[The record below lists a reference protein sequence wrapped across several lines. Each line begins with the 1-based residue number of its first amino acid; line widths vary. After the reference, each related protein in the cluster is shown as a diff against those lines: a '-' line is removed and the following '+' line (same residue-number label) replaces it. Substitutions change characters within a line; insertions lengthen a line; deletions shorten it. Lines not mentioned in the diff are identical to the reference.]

1 MINPPIIITNYPWI
15 FRIFLYIKSSI
26 FPIMSTLYTGYESLV
41 LGALDSGVSFA
52 TGVPGY
58 PINEIMGLLMDSSV
72 EARWSINEKVALEA
86 ALGASAVGKRSIV
99 IVKHV
104 GMNIL
109 ADPLITSATHT
120 IGAGVVIISGDDP
133 GAEKSQN
140 EQDSRYYGLL
150 AEVPV
155 FDPANPKFAYT
166 SISYAFQLSEEVS
179 TPVII
184 RVTERLNNIR
194 DKLQREINEFKD
206 FPKFDRKIWSYTHK
220 GRHQLFH
227 KHSYPK
233 MLKASTKTEINIYH
247 NRGKEMGVISS
258 GYVSTLVEEV
268 VSEKYKDVSHLALT
282 LINPLPRPVIDEF
295 IKKHSRVLVIEE
307 TEPVIEQQISNEWVV
322 GKLSGHIGHEKIETN
337 DIILAL
343 EHIHH
348 NSVIRPCKPQ
358 TIKSRGFSRS
368 ICEDCPYNVLYKV
381 LGTLEVPVAGDLGCS
396 IRTASPPMEVVDMAY
411 SLGSSIATA
420 TGFDKKGIAL
430 IGDYGLVHTGLQGL
444 IEAVFHKKDV
454 LVVVLQNNIAAL
466 TGGQIVP
473 DMTEV
478 IKCIVPESCI
488 SINVET
494 VNEKKLLNVLQ
505 SELKKKG
512 ISVILARGKC
522 RLH

>member
-1 MINPPIIITNYPWI
+1 MP
-15 FRIFLYIKSSI
+15 
-26 FPIMSTLYTGYESLV
+26 TLYTGYESLV
-41 LGALDSGVSFA
+41 QGALDSEVSLA

-58 PINEIMGLLMDSSV
+58 PINEIMGLLMDSSI

-86 ALGASAVGKRSIV
+86 ALGASAVGRRSVV

-120 IGAGVVIISGDDP
+120 IGAGIVIISGDDP

-150 AEVPV
+150 AEVLV
-155 FDPANPKFAYT
+155 FDPANPIFAYS
-166 SISYAFQLSEEVS
+166 SISNAFQLSEEVS
-179 TPVII
+179 APVII

-194 DKLQREINEFKD
+194 NKLQRKISEFND

-220 GRHQLFH
+220 GRHQRFH
-227 KHSYPK
+227 KQSYPK
-233 MLKASTKTEINIYH
+233 MLKASTKSGMNIYH
-247 NRGKEMGVISS
+247 NRGKEMGIISS
-258 GYVSTLVEEV
+258 GYVSSLVEEV
-268 VSEKYKDVSHLALT
+268 ISEKYKNVSHLALT
-282 LINPLPRPVIDEF
+282 LINPLPRPMIDEF

-307 TEPVIEQQISNEWVV
+307 TEPVIEQQISQEGVV
-322 GKLSGHIGHEKIETN
+322 GKLTGHVGYKKIETN
-337 DIILAL
+337 NIILAL
-343 EHIHH
+343 KHIHH
-348 NSVIRPCKPQ
+348 NSVIQPLKPQ
-358 TIKSRGFSRS
+358 TIKSRGFSKT

-381 LGTLEVPVAGDLGCS
+381 IGTLDVPVAGDVGCS
-396 IRTASPPMEVVDMAY
+396 IKTAPPPMEVVDMAY

-444 IEAVFHKKDV
+444 IEAAFHKKDV

-466 TGGQIVP
+466 TGGQNVP
-473 DMTEV
+473 DMTDV

-488 SINVET
+488 SINVENL
-494 VNEKKLLNVLQ
+494 NEKKLLAVLQ

-512 ISVILARGKC
+512 VSVVLARGKC
-522 RLH
+522 TLY

>member
-1 MINPPIIITNYPWI
+1 
-15 FRIFLYIKSSI
+15 
-26 FPIMSTLYTGYESLV
+26 MSTLYTGYESLV
-41 LGALDSGVSFA
+41 EGALDSGVSLA

-58 PINEIMGLLMDSSV
+58 PINEIMGLLMESSI

-86 ALGASAVGKRSIV
+86 ALGASAMGKRSIV

-120 IGAGVVIISGDDP
+120 IGAGIVIISGDDP

-140 EQDSRYYGLL
+140 EQDSRYYGLI

-155 FDPANPKFAYT
+155 FDPGNPKFAYT

-184 RVTERLNNIR
+184 RITERLNHIR
-194 DKLQREINEFKD
+194 DNLERKKIDFKD
-206 FPKFDRKIWSYTHK
+206 FPKLDREIWSYTHK
-220 GRHQLFH
+220 GRHQRFH
-227 KHSYPK
+227 RQSYPK
-233 MLKASTKTEINIYH
+233 MLKASTKTGMNIYH
-247 NRGKEMGVISS
+247 NRGKEIGIISS
-258 GYVSTLVEEV
+258 GYTSALVEEV
-268 VSEKYKDVSHLALT
+268 LNEKYKDISHLALT
-282 LINPLPRPVIDEF
+282 FINPLPRPEIEDFVN
-295 IKKHSRVLVIEE
+295 KHSRILVIEE
-307 TEPVIEQQISNEWVV
+307 TEPVIEQQILNNKVL
-322 GKLSGHIGHEKIETN
+322 GKLTGHLGHEKIEN
-337 DIILAL
+337 KDIILAL
-343 EHIHH
+343 EHILY
-348 NSVIRPCKPQ
+348 NSMIRPGKPQ
-358 TIKSRGFSRS
+358 TIISRGFSRS

-381 LGTLEVPVAGDLGCS
+381 LGNLEVPVAGDLGCS
-396 IRTASPPMEVVDMAY
+396 IRTAPPPMEIVDMAY

-454 LVVVLQNNIAAL
+454 LVIVLQNNIAAL
-466 TGGQIVP
+466 TGGQATP

-478 IKCIVPESCI
+478 IKCLVPESCI
-488 SINVET
+488 SIKVE
-494 VNEKKLLNVLQ
+494 NMDEKILLSVLQ

-522 RLH
+522 NLL